1 MLEGTFTMDRKAT
14 RYAERRIM
22 HIPGAMPKAAERA
35 INRTLA
41 RSKTRW
47 SQAMAREYR
56 IKRGEAL
63 AALRIDRALARR
75 RKLYGEVYATGNRM
89 ELIKFAGRQKPWSQ
103 YKRRPKVGAW
113 VQVRRS
119 GSKERVPGAF
129 VERGRKSGKLHV
141 MWRKRSG
148 GKVEPREAVILY
160 GPSPEQMAK
169 RTAPN
174 VHREMSLFFRRRF
187 IHETKHVLRKGAV
200 GSYRGKKK

>member
-1 MLEGTFTMDRKAT
+1 MLEGTFTLDRKAIG
-14 RYAERRIM
+14 YAERRIM
-22 HIPGAMPKAAERA
+22 QIPGAMPKAAERA
-35 INRTLA
+35 INRTLTRA
-41 RSKTRW
+41 KTRW
-47 SQAMAREYR
+47 SQAVAREFR
-56 IKRGEAL
+56 VKKGEA
-63 AALRIDRALARR
+63 AASMRISRALAKR
-75 RKLYGEVYATGNRM
+75 RKLYGEVYAVGKRM

-113 VQVRRS
+113 IQVRRS

-148 GKVEPREAVILY
+148 GKVAPREAVILY

-174 VHREMSLFFRRRF
+174 VQREMSLFFRRRF
-187 IHETKHVLRKGAV
+187 IHETKHILRKGAV
-200 GSYRGKKK
+200 GGRKK